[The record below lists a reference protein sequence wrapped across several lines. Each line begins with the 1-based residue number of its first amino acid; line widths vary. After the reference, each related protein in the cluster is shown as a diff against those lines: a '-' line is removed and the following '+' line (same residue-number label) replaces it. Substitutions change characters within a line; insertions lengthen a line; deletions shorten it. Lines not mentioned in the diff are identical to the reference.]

1 MGKISF
7 NNKNATFFKSLTEE
21 TDSYFSSQK
30 LLKTG
35 NWRLY
40 AKTVILIFSAIS
52 IYLLV
57 LVIPMPIL
65 YTTVLGLA
73 LGFISA
79 CIGFNVMHDA
89 NHGSYSSKKWI
100 NETLGLTLNALGGNS
115 FIWKYKHNVIHH
127 TYTNVDGMDDDIAKS
142 PFIRMCETQRWVPA
156 HRYQH
161 FYTPFLYAVSSA
173 FWVLF
178 QDFEKYF
185 KPKLNNVSIS
195 EKMPLK
201 DHLIFWVSKLLYVLF
216 YLLIPAM
223 LIGWLPC
230 VVFFIALHIGLGLTL
245 AIVFQ
250 LAHVVDITHFE
261 FTTPGETKRIDD
273 EWAIHQLK
281 TTANFS
287 PSNPVITWLA
297 GGLNYQVEHHLFPRV
312 SHIHYPMLSKI
323 VRSKCQEFG
332 LPYHSIPSLGK
343 AVTAHF
349 RYLKVMGNK
358 PSIIY

>member
-1 MGKISF
+1 MTKITF

-21 TDSYFSSQK
+21 TDAYFNRKQ

-40 AKTVILIFSAIS
+40 RKTIVLIVSAIT
-52 IYLLV
+52 IYLSV
-57 LVIPMPIL
+57 LVFPMSAIF
-65 YTTVLGLA
+65 TAILGLS
-73 LGFISA
+73 LGFVSA

-156 HRYQH
+156 HKYQH
-161 FYTPFLYAVSSA
+161 MYTPILYAVSSA

-178 QDFEKYF
+178 QDFQKYF
-185 KPKLNNVSIS
+185 RPKLNNVSIA
-195 EKMPLK
+195 EKMPLQ
-201 DHLIFWVSKLLYVLF
+201 DHIIFWVSKLLYVVF
-216 YLLIPAM
+216 YLLLPA
-223 LIGWLPC
+223 LVIGWLPC
-230 VVFFIALHIGLGLTL
+230 IAFIIALHVGLGFTL

-261 FTTPGETKRIDD
+261 YTIPGEAKRIDD

-287 PSNPVITWLA
+287 PSSRVITWLA

-312 SHIHYPMLSKI
+312 SHIHYPALSGI
-323 VRSKCQEFG
+323 VRAKCKEFG
-332 LPYHSIPSLGK
+332 LPYHSIPTLRQ
-343 AVTAHF
+343 AVVAHF
-349 RYLKVMGNK
+349 RFIKSLGRK
-358 PSIIY
+358 PTFA